1 MTIIPETPL
10 WSIFGDNRM
19 PFFVLFGKIRAPD
32 RHYYIAAMGIPIE
45 GARKERG
52 RRAMNH

>member
-1 MTIIPETPL
+1 
-10 WSIFGDNRM
+10 M